1 MRRPSTAP
9 ARAPQPAAAYL
20 DEVLG
25 LLFPGD
31 GGARRGSRRLRG
43 ARPDEHELVAIP
55 NADRPKVVVPRRPLR
70 ATATAV
76 RNSRS
81 TSSPRVAAA
90 LLAAGVAARLGA
102 ADLLPD
108 RIVVSGGGGRPA
120 DILTYLRRELGE
132 DVLVSLLVGPVR
144 ATQKPVLQVIT
155 PDARTLGFAKVGV
168 SELSRALVRHEAEA
182 LTSLAGRGL
191 REVRV
196 PRVLLH
202 GTWQG
207 HEILVQEAFPQH
219 RGGDVDGPRLTAAMV
234 EVARSAGV
242 GERPLAGTPF
252 WQRLRAGVLDAAGAG
267 GATGAALADAVAR
280 LEASRGLQPVSLGA
294 WHGDWA
300 PWNMTV
306 GDGAVKVWD
315 WETYAEGMPL
325 GFDRLHF
332 GLQSDVVLKE
342 VPPAEAVRR
351 AGRRA
356 AAELAPFGV
365 TEPAARV
372 VLVLYLLH
380 LVAGFAET
388 GETGTRLARLDTWV
402 PEVLPGLVAGCV
414 DGGGVSR

>member
-1 MRRPSTAP
+1 M
-9 ARAPQPAAAYL
+9 
-20 DEVLG
+20 V
-25 LLFPGD
+25 
-31 GGARRGSRRLRG
+31 
-43 ARPDEHELVAIP
+43 IP
-55 NADRPKVVVPRRPLR
+55 NASRPRVVVPRRPLR

-90 LLAAGVAARLGA
+90 LLAAGIAARLGA

-108 RIVVSGGGGRPA
+108 RVVVSSGGDRTP
-120 DILTYLRRELGE
+120 DILTYLRHELGE
-132 DVLVSLLVGPVR
+132 AVLVSLLVGPVR
-144 ATQKPVLQVIT
+144 ATQKPVLQVLT

-168 SELSRALVRHEAEA
+168 SELSRGLVRREAEA

-207 HEILVQEAFPQH
+207 HEVLVQEAFPQH
-219 RGGDVDGPRLTAAMV
+219 RGGDVDGHRLTAAMV
-234 EVARSAGV
+234 EVARSSGV
-242 GERPLAGTPF
+242 SERPLAGTSF
-252 WQRLRAGVLDAAGAG
+252 WQRLRAGMPAG
-267 GATGAALADAVAR
+267 GATGDALADAVRR
-280 LEASRGLQPVSLGA
+280 LETSRGHEPVSLGA

-306 GDGAVKVWD
+306 GDDGVKVWD

-332 GLQSDVVLKE
+332 GLQSDVVLRE

-351 AGRRA
+351 AGQRA
-356 AAELAPFGV
+356 AADLAPFGV

-402 PEVLPGLVAGCV
+402 PEVLPRLVADTV
-414 DGGGVSR
+414 DGGSVSR